1 MAEEQTV
8 DHATEPVEQTTE
20 KTFSQEDVTRIS
32 TKEHKSGYSKAIKDL
47 GFSDVETAK
56 TALAEYAKWQE
67 SQKSEADKQAEALTA
82 KDKELANAQAENKIL
97 ASKLA
102 ALSKGVNA
110 DSVDDVIALAERL
123 VTDDVSI
130 DDAIGQVLTKYPQFG
145 KQEPVEEKK
154 PTITVPG
161 NPSAQN
167 SLEITKEQFDKMT
180 YNELVELKQENPT
193 LFNKLTKGD

>member
-8 DHATEPVEQTTE
+8 DHATQTVEQATE

-47 GFSDVETAK
+47 GFSDVESAK
-56 TALAEYAKWQE
+56 NALAEYAKWQE

-102 ALSKGVNA
+102 ALSKGVNT

-130 DDAIGQVLTKYPQFG
+130 DDAIGQVLAKYPQFG

-193 LFNKLTKGD
+193 LFNKLAKGD

>member
-8 DHATEPVEQTTE
+8 DHATEIVEEVAE

-56 TALAEYAKWQE
+56 NALAEYAKWQE

-82 KDKELANAQAENKIL
+82 KDKELANAQAENKVL

-102 ALSKGVNA
+102 TLSKGVNTE
-110 DSVDDVIALAERL
+110 SVDDVIALAERL
-123 VTDDVSI
+123 VTDEVSI
-130 DDAIGQVLTKYPQFG
+130 DDAIGQVLAKYPQFG

-161 NPSAQN
+161 NPSAQ
-167 SLEITKEQFDKMT
+167 SSDGITKEQFNNMT
-180 YNELVELKQENPT
+180 YPERVELKETNPA
-193 LFNKLTKGD
+193 LFEQLVKGD

>member
-8 DHATEPVEQTTE
+8 DHATEIVEEVAE

-47 GFSDVETAK
+47 GFSDLETAK
-56 TALAEYAKWQE
+56 NALAEYAKWQE

-82 KDKELANAQAENKIL
+82 KDRELANAQAENKVL

-102 ALSKGVNA
+102 ALSKGVNTE
-110 DSVDDVIALAERL
+110 SVDDVIALAERL
-123 VTDDVSI
+123 VTDEVSI
-130 DDAIGQVLTKYPQFG
+130 DDAIGQVLAKYPQFG
-145 KQEPVEEKK
+145 KQEPVEDKK

-161 NPSAQN
+161 NPSAQ
-167 SLEITKEQFDKMT
+167 SSDGITKERFNNMT
-180 YNELVELKQENPT
+180 YPERVELKETNPA
-193 LFNKLTKGD
+193 LFEQLVKGD

>member
-8 DHATEPVEQTTE
+8 DHATQTVEEVAE
-20 KTFSQEDVTRIS
+20 KTFSQDDVTRIS

-110 DSVDDVIALAERL
+110 DAVDDVIALAERL
-123 VTDDVSI
+123 VADDVSI
-130 DDAIGQVLTKYPQFG
+130 DDAIGQVLAKYPQFG

-193 LFNKLTKGD
+193 LFNKLAKGD

>member
-8 DHATEPVEQTTE
+8 DHATQTVEQATE

-56 TALAEYAKWQE
+56 NALAEYAKWQE

-110 DSVDDVIALAERL
+110 EAVDDVIALAERL
-123 VTDDVSI
+123 VADDVSI
-130 DDAIGQVLTKYPQFG
+130 DDAIGQVLAKYPQFG
-145 KQEPVEEKK
+145 KQEPIEEKK

-180 YNELVELKQENPT
+180 YNERVELKQENPT
-193 LFNKLTKGD
+193 LFNKLAKGD

>member
-8 DHATEPVEQTTE
+8 DHATETVEQVTE

-82 KDKELANAQAENKIL
+82 KDKELANVQAENKIL

-110 DSVDDVIALAERL
+110 DAVDDVIALAERL

-130 DDAIGQVLTKYPQFG
+130 DDAIGQVLAKYPQFG

-167 SLEITKEQFDKMT
+167 GLEITKEQFDKMT

>member
-8 DHATEPVEQTTE
+8 DHATETVEQATE
-20 KTFSQEDVTRIS
+20 KTFSQADVTRIS

-56 TALAEYAKWQE
+56 NALAEYAKWQE

-110 DSVDDVIALAERL
+110 EAVDDVIALAERL
-123 VTDDVSI
+123 VADDISI
-130 DDAIGQVLTKYPQFG
+130 DDAIGQVLAKYPQFG

-167 SLEITKEQFDKMT
+167 SLEITKEEFDKMT
-180 YNELVELKQENPT
+180 YNERVELKQENPT
-193 LFNKLTKGD
+193 LFNKLAKGD

>member
-8 DHATEPVEQTTE
+8 DHATETVEQTTE

-47 GFSDVETAK
+47 GFPDVETAK

-110 DSVDDVIALAERL
+110 DAVDDVIALAERL

-130 DDAIGQVLTKYPQFG
+130 DDAIGQVLAKYPQFG

-180 YNELVELKQENPT
+180 YNERVELKQENPT
-193 LFNKLTKGD
+193 LFNKLAKGD

>member
-8 DHATEPVEQTTE
+8 DHATQTVEQATE

-56 TALAEYAKWQE
+56 NALAEYAKWQE

-102 ALSKGVNA
+102 ALSKGVNVDA
-110 DSVDDVIALAERL
+110 VDDVIALAERL

-130 DDAIGQVLTKYPQFG
+130 DDAIGQVLAKYPQFG
-145 KQEPVEEKK
+145 KQEPVEKKK
-154 PTITVPG
+154 PTITVAG
-161 NPSAQN
+161 NPSANGQVEKNDPFQAVIN
-167 SLEITKEQFDKMT
+167 S
-180 YNELVELKQENPT
+180 YKQ
-193 LFNKLTKGD
+193 

>member
-8 DHATEPVEQTTE
+8 DHATEIVEEVAE

-56 TALAEYAKWQE
+56 NALAEYAKWQE

-82 KDKELANAQAENKIL
+82 KDRELANVQAENKVL

-102 ALSKGVNA
+102 ALSKGVNTE
-110 DSVDDVIALAERL
+110 SVDDVIALAERL
-123 VTDDVSI
+123 VTDEVSI
-130 DDAIGQVLTKYPQFG
+130 DDAIGQVLAKYPQFG
-145 KQEPVEEKK
+145 KQEPVEDKK

-161 NPSAQN
+161 NPSAQ
-167 SLEITKEQFDKMT
+167 SSDGITKEQFNNMT
-180 YNELVELKQENPT
+180 YPERVELKETNPA
-193 LFNKLTKGD
+193 LFEQLVKGD

>member
-8 DHATEPVEQTTE
+8 DHATESVEQTTE

-47 GFSDVETAK
+47 GFSDVESAK
-56 TALAEYAKWQE
+56 NALAEYAKRQE

-82 KDKELANAQAENKIL
+82 KDRELANVQAENKLL

-102 ALSKGVNA
+102 ALSKGVNTDA
-110 DSVDDVIALAERL
+110 VDDVIALAERL
-123 VTDDVSI
+123 VTDEVSI
-130 DDAIGQVLTKYPQFG
+130 DDAIGQVLAKYPQFG
-145 KQEPVEEKK
+145 KQEPVKEKK

-167 SLEITKEQFDKMT
+167 NLEITKEQFDKMT

-193 LFNKLTKGD
+193 LFNKLAKGD

>member
-8 DHATEPVEQTTE
+8 DHATQTVEEVAE
-20 KTFSQEDVTRIS
+20 KTFSQDDVTRIS

-102 ALSKGVNA
+102 ALSKGVNV

-123 VTDDVSI
+123 VADDVSI
-130 DDAIGQVLTKYPQFG
+130 DDAIGQVLAKYPQFG

-167 SLEITKEQFDKMT
+167 SLGITKEQFDKMT

-193 LFNKLTKGD
+193 LFNKLAKGD

>member
-8 DHATEPVEQTTE
+8 DHATETVEEVAE

-56 TALAEYAKWQE
+56 NALAEYAKWQE

-110 DSVDDVIALAERL
+110 DAVDDVIALAERL
-123 VTDDVSI
+123 VADDVSI
-130 DDAIGQVLTKYPQFG
+130 DDAIGQVLAKYPQFG

-180 YNELVELKQENPT
+180 YNERVELKQENPT
-193 LFNKLTKGD
+193 LFNKLAKGD

>member
-8 DHATEPVEQTTE
+8 DHATQPVEQATE
-20 KTFSQEDVTRIS
+20 KAFSQEDVTRIS

-47 GFSDVETAK
+47 GFSDVESAK
-56 TALAEYAKWQE
+56 NALAEYAKWQE

-110 DSVDDVIALAERL
+110 EAVDDVIALAERL
-123 VTDDVSI
+123 VADDVSI
-130 DDAIGQVLTKYPQFG
+130 DDAIGQVLAKYPQFG
-145 KQEPVEEKK
+145 KQEPIEEKK

-193 LFNKLTKGD
+193 LFNKLAKGD

>member
-8 DHATEPVEQTTE
+8 DHATETVEQATE

-56 TALAEYAKWQE
+56 NALAAYAKWQE
-67 SQKSEADKQAEALTA
+67 SQKSEADKQAEALAA

-110 DSVDDVIALAERL
+110 DAVDDVIALAERL

-130 DDAIGQVLTKYPQFG
+130 DDAIGRVLAKYPQFG

-180 YNELVELKQENPT
+180 YNERVELKQENPT
-193 LFNKLTKGD
+193 LFNKLAKGD

>member
-8 DHATEPVEQTTE
+8 DHATETVEQATE

-47 GFSDVETAK
+47 GFSDVESAK
-56 TALAEYAKWQE
+56 NALAEYAKWQE

-110 DSVDDVIALAERL
+110 DAVDDVIALAERL
-123 VTDDVSI
+123 VADDVSI
-130 DDAIGQVLTKYPQFG
+130 DDAIGQVLAKYPQFG

-180 YNELVELKQENPT
+180 YNERVELKQENPT
-193 LFNKLTKGD
+193 LFNKLAKGD

>member
-8 DHATEPVEQTTE
+8 DHATENVEQATE
-20 KTFSQEDVTRIS
+20 KTFSQEDDTRIS

-47 GFSDVETAK
+47 GFSDVESAK
-56 TALAEYAKWQE
+56 NALAEYAKWKE

-82 KDKELANAQAENKIL
+82 KDKELANAQAENKLL

-102 ALSKGVNA
+102 ALSKGVNTDA
-110 DSVDDVIALAERL
+110 VDDVIALAERL

-130 DDAIGQVLTKYPQFG
+130 DDAIGQVLSKYPQFG

-154 PTITVPG
+154 PMITVAG

-167 SLEITKEQFDKMT
+167 SLEITKEEFDKMT
-180 YNELVELKQENPT
+180 YNERVELKQENPT
-193 LFNKLTKGD
+193 LFNKLAKGD

>member
-8 DHATEPVEQTTE
+8 DHATQTVEQATE

-47 GFSDVETAK
+47 GFSDVESAK
-56 TALAEYAKWQE
+56 NALAEYAKWQE

-110 DSVDDVIALAERL
+110 DAVDDVIALAERL
-123 VTDDVSI
+123 VADDVSI
-130 DDAIGQVLTKYPQFG
+130 DDAIGQVLAKYPQFG

-180 YNELVELKQENPT
+180 YNERVELKQENPT
-193 LFNKLTKGD
+193 LFNKLAKGD

>member
-1 MAEEQTV
+1 MAEEQIV
-8 DHATEPVEQTTE
+8 DHATEIVEEVAE

-56 TALAEYAKWQE
+56 NALAEYAKWQE

-82 KDKELANAQAENKIL
+82 KDRELANAQAENKVL

-102 ALSKGVNA
+102 ALSKGVNTE
-110 DSVDDVIALAERL
+110 SVDDVIALAERL
-123 VTDDVSI
+123 ITDEVSI
-130 DDAIGQVLTKYPQFG
+130 DDAIGQVLAKYPQFG
-145 KQEPVEEKK
+145 KQEPVEDKK

-161 NPSAQN
+161 NPSAQ
-167 SLEITKEQFDKMT
+167 SSDGITKERFNNMT
-180 YNELVELKQENPT
+180 YPERVELKETNPA
-193 LFNKLTKGD
+193 LYEQLVKGD

>member
-1 MAEEQTV
+1 MAEEQIV
-8 DHATEPVEQTTE
+8 DHATQTVEQATE

-56 TALAEYAKWQE
+56 NALAEYAKWQE

-110 DSVDDVIALAERL
+110 DAVDDVIALAERL

-193 LFNKLTKGD
+193 LFNKLAKGD

>member
-8 DHATEPVEQTTE
+8 DHATEIVEEVAE

-56 TALAEYAKWQE
+56 NALAEYAKWQE

-82 KDKELANAQAENKIL
+82 KDRELANVQAENKVL

-102 ALSKGVNA
+102 ALSKGVNTE
-110 DSVDDVIALAERL
+110 SVDDVIALAERL
-123 VTDDVSI
+123 VTDEVSI
-130 DDAIGQVLTKYPQFG
+130 DDAIGQVLAKYPQFG
-145 KQEPVEEKK
+145 KQEPVEDKK

-161 NPSAQN
+161 NPSAQ
-167 SLEITKEQFDKMT
+167 SSDGITKERFNNMT
-180 YNELVELKQENPT
+180 YPERVELKETNPA
-193 LFNKLTKGD
+193 LYEQLVKGD

>member
-8 DHATEPVEQTTE
+8 DHATETVEQATE

-47 GFSDVETAK
+47 GFSDVESAK
-56 TALAEYAKWQE
+56 NALAEYAKWQE

-110 DSVDDVIALAERL
+110 DAVDDVNALAERL
-123 VTDDVSI
+123 VADDVSI
-130 DDAIGQVLTKYPQFG
+130 DDAIGQVLAKYPQFG

-180 YNELVELKQENPT
+180 YNERVELKQENPT
-193 LFNKLTKGD
+193 LFNKLAKGD

>member
-8 DHATEPVEQTTE
+8 DHATETVEEVAE

-47 GFSDVETAK
+47 GFSDVESAK
-56 TALAEYAKWQE
+56 NALAEYAKWQE

-82 KDKELANAQAENKIL
+82 KDKELANVQAENKIL

>member
-8 DHATEPVEQTTE
+8 DHATEIVEEVAE

-56 TALAEYAKWQE
+56 NALAEYAKWQE

-82 KDKELANAQAENKIL
+82 KDKELANAQAENKVL

-102 ALSKGVNA
+102 ALSKGVNTE
-110 DSVDDVIALAERL
+110 SVDDVIALAERL
-123 VTDDVSI
+123 VTDEVSI
-130 DDAIGQVLTKYPQFG
+130 DDAIGQVLAKYPQFG
-145 KQEPVEEKK
+145 KQEPVEDKK

-161 NPSAQN
+161 NPSAQ
-167 SLEITKEQFDKMT
+167 SSDGITKERFNNMT
-180 YNELVELKQENPT
+180 YPERVELKETNPA
-193 LFNKLTKGD
+193 LFEQLVKGD

>member
-8 DHATEPVEQTTE
+8 DHATETVEQATE

-56 TALAEYAKWQE
+56 NALAEYAKWQE

-110 DSVDDVIALAERL
+110 DAVDDVIALAERL
-123 VTDDVSI
+123 VADDVSI
-130 DDAIGQVLTKYPQFG
+130 DDAIGQVLAKYPQFG

-180 YNELVELKQENPT
+180 YNERVELKQENPT
-193 LFNKLTKGD
+193 LFNKLAKGD